1 MAVTSMHRIG
11 AGPERLALA
20 AAVRRVAGGLA
31 VDDVG
36 GNGQHALSVSGVA
49 IGPML
54 ADLLHE
60 ARHELRSDA
69 VHPIV
74 VVAKLGNCVSAR
86 SFDDIVDGEAGFVAN
101 RTNLGVFDRR

>member
-1 MAVTSMHRIG
+1 MAVTSMHWIG
-11 AGPERLALA
+11 AGPERFALA
-20 AAVRRVAGGLA
+20 ATVRRVAGGLA

-36 GNGQHALSVSGVA
+36 GNGQHALSVRGVA
-49 IGPML
+49 IGRML

-74 VVAKLGNCVSAR
+74 VVAKLGNRVSAR
-86 SFDDIVDGEAGFVAN
+86 PFDNVIDGEAGFIAN
-101 RTNLGVFDRR
+101 RTDL